1 MDETRKDPHTLTPAE
16 LAHARAVEE
25 YAYLVRSHENEDRK
39 EDLIRRC
46 AVFALVGLLLFPV
59 AIVAASAAGY
69 SEAAQLLQATASV
82 FVVSVG
88 GLLSAFFASSAYT
101 KTTAVKHA
109 AKR

>member
-1 MDETRKDPHTLTPAE
+1 MAKREDLQALSPDELE
-16 LAHARAVEE
+16 HARRVEE
-25 YAYLVRSHENEDRK
+25 YSYLVRSHENEDRK

-46 AVFALVGLLLFPV
+46 SVFALVGLLLFPV
-59 AIVAASAAGY
+59 AIIASSAAGL

-101 KTTAVKHA
+101 KTSAVRNASK
-109 AKR
+109 K